1 MAKFAN
7 ASPLGL
13 MAFAVTTFVNS
24 LHNAGIGLPHGS
36 PKAAVT
42 GLALF
47 YGGFAQILAGMWDF
61 ANGNT
66 LGATAFTSFG
76 AFWMSHAAMEIPAFG
91 IIDSFASNDNQT
103 KNVSMGIYMLSWTI
117 LAFILLVASL
127 RTSLVMAVVFTV
139 LEVTLIFLT
148 IGEWTGSKACIT
160 TGGVLGLILSL
171 LAFYLA
177 ATHLIN
183 KKSGFVDLYDRSLMK
198 ETEED
203 KE

>member
-13 MAFAVTTFVNS
+13 TAFAVTTFVNS
-24 LHNAGIGLPHGS
+24 MHNAGIGLPYGS
-36 PKAAVT
+36 PKAVLT
-42 GLALF
+42 GLAFF

-76 AFWMSHAAMEIPAFG
+76 AFWMAHAAMDIPAFG
-91 IIDSFASNDNQT
+91 VTDGFAKNNNLT
-103 KNVSMGIYMLSWTI
+103 KNQSMGIYNLSWTI
-117 LAFILLVASL
+117 LTFILLIASL
-127 RTSLVMAVVFTV
+127 RTSLVMAVIFTV

-160 TGGVLGLILSL
+160 TGGVLGIILSL

-183 KKSGFVDLYDRSLMK
+183 KKTGFIDLYDRNLMK
-198 ETEED
+198 ETED